1 MDSVK
6 QFLTSN
12 HIEYTLHEHPAVY
25 TVEEAEKYRG
35 DIKGLACK
43 NLFLRDQKK
52 RRFFLLVLP
61 AKKQTDLK
69 KFSRAGDT
77 GKLSF
82 ASKEL
87 LFEKLGLDP
96 GAVSPFGLIN
106 DRTHE
111 VEVFVDKEVYDADS
125 VGFHPNI
132 NTATLELTGEMFRK
146 YLSILRHEIRVIE
159 L

>member
-1 MDSVK
+1 M
-6 QFLTSN
+6 
-12 HIEYTLHEHPAVY
+12 
-25 TVEEAEKYRG
+25 
-35 DIKGLACK
+35 
-43 NLFLRDQKK
+43 
-52 RRFFLLVLP
+52 LVLP

-69 KFSRAGDT
+69 KFTQIGDT
-77 GKLSF
+77 GKVSF

-106 DRTHE
+106 DDKHE
-111 VEVFVDKEVYDADS
+111 VELFIDREVYDADC
-125 VGFHPNI
+125 VAFHPNI

-146 YLSILRHEIRVIE
+146 YLSVLNHEIRVIE